1 MPLGFSISWKL
12 FFGLRLVRVGVFAFI
27 LCLGAISLVFSQ
39 SNDSTLVT
47 SVKVLGS
54 AQSSLIIER
63 IEILGATKTKPNV
76 IHRYLSLKT
85 GDAVTPE
92 AIDRDYQALTAT
104 HFFKQVEFSSKPG
117 SAPGHVILVIE
128 VIERRWPWLEF
139 AGGFSELEGWYIVPA
154 GVRFDNTFGN
164 GNIAGGRF
172 IIGDRTGG
180 FYLHFRQPQIFS
192 SSFDLQLEA
201 GSNATD
207 FIHYLSAREA
217 VHRVDIGSGRIAL
230 AGNRGLAR
238 YFSAGFR
245 FNVTR
250 PEGQYKIGDTTRTDF
265 PPELAGQLAKK
276 RVNSFFTRL
285 QIDTRDQIYFPHA
298 GVWGAL
304 SLEAANVSTASSPS
318 SSTFERSGDFRRFV
332 FDVRL
337 YQSIGANVFAVRA
350 KTGLVSRAAPFYE
363 RFYLGGAYSLRGF
376 AERGMTPLGWGTELL
391 LAQAEMRFPVAGDSQ
406 QPSLMAALF
415 FDAGRIESADVP
427 NKQNRFFTAAGAG
440 FRVKVPII
448 GLLRCDFAYPL
459 DRDDFRFHF
468 ALGQTF

>member
-1 MPLGFSISWKL
+1 MFGADRQNRFIKI
-12 FFGLRLVRVGVFAFI
+12 FFFVLCFGAFNLVFA
-27 LCLGAISLVFSQ
+27 Q
-39 SNDSTLVT
+39 SNDSTLVSSADAT
-47 SVKVLGS
+47 PS

-63 IEILGATKTKPNV
+63 IEIVGATKTKPQV
-76 IHRYLSLKT
+76 IHRYLSLKA

-92 AIDRDYQALTAT
+92 AIDRDYEALTAT

-117 SAPGHVILVIE
+117 GAAGKVILVIE
-128 VIERRWPWLEF
+128 VVERRWPWLEF
-139 AGGFSELEGWYIVPA
+139 AGGFSELEGWYLVPA

-201 GSNATD
+201 GSNSTD
-207 FIHYLSAREA
+207 FIHYLAAREA
-217 VHRVDIGSGRIAL
+217 IHRVDIGSGRIAL
-230 AGNRGLAR
+230 VGNRGLAR

-245 FNVTR
+245 FNSAR
-250 PEGQYKIGDTTRTDF
+250 PETKYELGDTTRTDF

-276 RVNSFFTRL
+276 RINSFFTRL
-285 QIDTRDQIYFPHA
+285 QFDTRDQIYFPHT

-304 SLEAANVSTASSPS
+304 SLEAAKVSTASSTS
-318 SSTFERSGDFRRFV
+318 SSTFEHTGDFRQLV
-332 FDVRL
+332 FDARI
-337 YQSIGANVFAVRA
+337 YQPIGVNVFAVRA
-350 KTGLVSRAAPFYE
+350 KAGLVSRAAPFYE

-376 AERGMTPLGWGTELL
+376 AERGMTPLGWGTEVL
-391 LAQAEMRFPVAGDSQ
+391 LAQAEMRFPVAGDPQ

-415 FDAGRIESADVP
+415 FDAGRIESAGVL
-427 NKQNRFFTAAGAG
+427 NEQNRFFTSAGAG

>member
-1 MPLGFSISWKL
+1 MFGADRQNRFIKIFFFIL
-12 FFGLRLVRVGVFAFI
+12 FFGAFNLVFA
-27 LCLGAISLVFSQ
+27 Q
-39 SNDSTLVT
+39 SNDATLVSSADAT
-47 SVKVLGS
+47 PS

-63 IEILGATKTKPNV
+63 IEILGATKTKPQV
-76 IHRYLSLKT
+76 IHRYLSLKA
-85 GDAVTPE
+85 GAEVTPE
-92 AIDRDYQALTAT
+92 AIDRDYEALTAT
-104 HFFKQVEFSSKPG
+104 HFFKQVEFSSRPG
-117 SAPGHVILVIE
+117 VEPGKVILVIE
-128 VIERRWPWLEF
+128 VVERRWPWLEF
-139 AGGFSELEGWYIVPA
+139 AGGFSELEGWYLVPA

-201 GSNATD
+201 GSNTTD
-207 FIHYLSAREA
+207 FIHYLAAREA
-217 VHRVDIGSGRIAL
+217 IHRVDIGSGRIAL
-230 AGNRGLAR
+230 VGNRGLAR

-245 FNVTR
+245 FNSAR
-250 PEGQYKIGDTTRTDF
+250 PETKYELGDTTRTDF
-265 PPELAGQLAKK
+265 PPELAGQLAK
-276 RVNSFFTRL
+276 RRINSFFTRL
-285 QIDTRDQIYFPHA
+285 QIDTRDQIYFPHT

-304 SLEAANVSTASSPS
+304 SLEAAKVSTASSTS
-318 SSTFERSGDFRRFV
+318 SLTFEHTGDFRRLV
-332 FDVRL
+332 FDARL
-337 YQSIGANVFAVRA
+337 YQPLGANVFAVRA
-350 KTGLVSRAAPFYE
+350 KAGMVSRAAPFYE

-376 AERGMTPLGWGTELL
+376 VERGMTPLGWGTELL
-391 LAQAEMRFPVAGDSQ
+391 LAQAEMRFPVAGDPQ

-415 FDAGRIESADVP
+415 FDAGRVVSADLP
-427 NKQNRFFTAAGAG
+427 NEQNRFFTSAGAG

>member
-1 MPLGFSISWKL
+1 MFGADRQNRFIKI
-12 FFGLRLVRVGVFAFI
+12 FFFI
-27 LCLGAISLVFSQ
+27 LCFGAFNLVFAQ
-39 SNDSTLVT
+39 SNGSTLVSSADAT
-47 SVKVLGS
+47 PS

-63 IEILGATKTKPNV
+63 IEIVGATKTKPHV
-76 IHRYLSLKT
+76 IHRYLSLKA

-92 AIDRDYQALTAT
+92 AIDRDYEALTAT
-104 HFFKQVEFSSKPG
+104 HFFKKVEFSSKPG
-117 SAPGHVILVIE
+117 LEPGKVILVIE
-128 VIERRWPWLEF
+128 VVERRWPWLEF

-192 SSFDLQLEA
+192 SSFDLQVEA
-201 GSNATD
+201 GSNSTD
-207 FIHYLSAREA
+207 FIHYLAAREA
-217 VHRVDIGSGRIAL
+217 IHRVDIGSGRIAL

-245 FNVTR
+245 FNVAR
-250 PEGQYKIGDTTRTDF
+250 PEAQYKIGDTTRTDF

-276 RVNSFFTRL
+276 RINSFFTRL
-285 QIDTRDQIYFPHA
+285 QVDTRDQTYFPHT

-304 SLEAANVSTASSPS
+304 SLETANVWTANS
-318 SSTFERSGDFRRFV
+318 SSRFERTGDFRRLV
-332 FDVRL
+332 FDARI
-337 YQSIGANVFAVRA
+337 YQPIGVNVFAVRA
-350 KTGLVSRAAPFYE
+350 KAGLVSRAAPFYE

-391 LAQAEMRFPVAGDSQ
+391 LAQAEMRLPVAGDPQ

-415 FDAGRIESADVP
+415 FDAGRVASADLSGE
-427 NKQNRFFTAAGAG
+427 QNRFFTAAGAG